1 MKLIQRIFGHLV
13 VLALCSA
20 IGYWVFH
27 SSNVTFVAFTAF
39 ILSNRILPSESDPRY
54 PFAFRVE
61 PRNYITKSSDGA
73 ANAVTKLGHKMKQLG
88 QKLKRKKD

>member
-20 IGYWVFH
+20 IGYWGFH
-27 SSNVTFVAFTAF
+27 SSNVTFVAFAAF
-39 ILSNRILPSESDPRY
+39 TLRNRILPRESDPRY

-61 PRNYITKSSDGA
+61 PRNYITKSSDSIA
-73 ANAVTKLGHKMKQLG
+73 DSFHKLR
-88 QKLKRKKD
+88 QKFKRK

>member
-27 SSNVTFVAFTAF
+27 SSNVTFVAFAAF

-73 ANAVTKLGHKMKQLG
+73 ANVVTKLGHKMKQLG
-88 QKLKRKKD
+88 QKLK